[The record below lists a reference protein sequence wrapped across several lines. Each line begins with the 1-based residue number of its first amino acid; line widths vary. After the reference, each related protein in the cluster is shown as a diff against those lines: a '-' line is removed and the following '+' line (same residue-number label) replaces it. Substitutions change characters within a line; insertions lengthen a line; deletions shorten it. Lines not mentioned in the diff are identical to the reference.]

1 MTSLFF
7 RTQGGGKFQ
16 HVRSLVTRSFQDRHT
31 RRETRNIYGT
41 AHTGVR
47 PTVFHPRDGRSVRN
61 LRLPAIPPEQQTDSD
76 TILILNNM
84 SPGPN
89 ESNVDSDIPTQHA
102 PNLPHAQM
110 SSLVTSNLH
119 PQRETSFNGNPA
131 DRIPLFDGPALP
143 PRRRISVDGEGA
155 PLEIAPCPPDSIPL
169 PIKTRWC
176 SSASEGSDDE
186 HNNTLNYGKGSL
198 EADGDDID
206 DSDDEP
212 THVPMPPFIVH
223 ERKEKGSSHVFKT
236 AKGTFHQHDLE
247 LPNVTPEEAQ
257 IISENETN
265 EIKVSSKE
273 ASQESKQ
280 VQDSELE
287 GKNLSSA
294 SSGEEDEFS
303 DPIHMTFEEVHRSI
317 RNSFIRA
324 PIPKMEEENIQ
335 HTSADPAPQT
345 YNNAKEEL
353 SQAEYVNVTPE
364 ILAVKENRQSLIDG
378 NKNAGSNNLPLE
390 LKNRNVVPQPSIN
403 KEDIMSQPEYANITP
418 SVLAIKGN
426 RQLLVEG
433 DEDAES
439 NKVPINL
446 TDSDSAP
453 PQQNIDK
460 KEKTSLCDNVN
471 VIPDDVLV
479 EKDSRQSSSDE
490 DTDDDR
496 TDVSPMPFSY
506 TNPLYLNIE
515 SEGNIYVES
524 ANDISNDSDNLY
536 VNVNAHVSPT
546 ASITGNSEKT
556 GIIPQVDED
565 KVILSRDRKHGDALP
580 YSQHADCDK
589 LSLGGTLNKECNV

>member
-324 PIPKMEEENIQ
+324 PIPKMGEENIQ
-335 HTSADPAPQT
+335 HTSTDAAPQT
-345 YNNAKEEL
+345 CTSVKEEM

-364 ILAVKENRQSLIDG
+364 ILAVKENRQSLTDSD
-378 NKNAGSNNLPLE
+378 KNAGSNNLPLE
-390 LKNRNVVPQPSIN
+390 LKDRNVVPQPSIN
-403 KEDIMSQPEYANITP
+403 KEDNMSQPEYANVTQ

-439 NKVPINL
+439 NTVPLNL
-446 TDSDSAP
+446 TDSDSVP
-453 PQQNIDK
+453 HQTIDK
-460 KEKTSLCDNVN
+460 KEKSSLSDKVN
-471 VIPDDVLV
+471 AKPDDMV
-479 EKDSRQSSSDE
+479 EKDSRQSASD
-490 DTDDDR
+490 DSTDNDSHDL
-496 TDVSPMPFSY
+496 SFIPLSY
-506 TNPLYLNIE
+506 TNPLYVNIE

-524 ANDISNDSDNLY
+524 ANDISNNSDSPY
-536 VNVNAHVSPT
+536 VNVNIQASPA
-546 ASITGNSEKT
+546 ASVTSNPEKT
-556 GIIPQVDED
+556 GISQVDKD
-565 KVILSRDRKHGDALP
+565 KVISSLDRKHGDTL
-580 YSQHADCDK
+580 SLHVDCDK
-589 LSLGGTLNKECNV
+589 FSLDETLQNECNV